1 MDLKYKLHSEP
12 FIFCSMRKSIFMEED
27 ILLFFREPEGNTY
40 VVTKENALAKKN
52 TL

>member
-1 MDLKYKLHSEP
+1 MH
-12 FIFCSMRKSIFMEED
+12 KSIFMEED